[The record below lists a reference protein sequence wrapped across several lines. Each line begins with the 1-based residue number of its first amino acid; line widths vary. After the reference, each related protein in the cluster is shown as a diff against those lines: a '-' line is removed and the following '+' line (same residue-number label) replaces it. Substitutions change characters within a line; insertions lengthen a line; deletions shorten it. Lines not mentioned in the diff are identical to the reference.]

1 MILFITL
8 SIEINYN
15 LAFNEKIYMCMVK
28 KEIKNIKYNIYIYI
42 LYCSQNM
49 NYIFFLNYYDFIYY
63 FIN

>member
-49 NYIFFLNYYDFIYY
+49 NYIFFKLL
-63 FIN
+63 